1 LTKKNPMFYARTKHI
16 DLQYHFVRE
25 TVGDGL
31 IVLEKIH
38 TNDNIG
44 DILAKH
50 IAREEFL
57 WA

>member
-1 LTKKNPMFYARTKHI
+1 MFYARTKHI

-38 TNDNIG
+38 TNDNNG